1 MTVCEETRVE
11 SRERHAV
18 ATRRSGCNLSIMM
31 VLVMVVGKGR

>member
-18 ATRRSGCNLSIMM
+18 ATRRSGYDLSIMT